1 MKEIIHILK
10 EAAEKTG
17 SNSLLEEL
25 NSLEKRL
32 GNPNV
37 PIMLPLVGEFSSGKT
52 TLINS
57 LTDSKAL
64 ETATKPTTATIFEIH
79 FGAPENKAEVHK
91 SDGSMVEVSDISA
104 LKNDGLS
111 DAKVVTVFDKSKR
124 VPSYTILVDTPGI
137 SSPDPKHQQTL
148 VEFLPQADALLL
160 VVDINQQMT
169 KSLTNFL
176 KTVSLTGIELNAVL
190 TKADTKSTQEIENAK
205 KYFLQNTELPI
216 RKLVAVSASQGYLNE
231 LDELFKDIENRK
243 SDVLKKST
251 NNRIKKISEQLL
263 ASIEVML
270 KASQDESKLE
280 ESILEQKHGLN
291 KIKRQIENV
300 VKKVEGEVGD
310 LTRSISRE
318 FEDQVSSRLSA
329 LVNGTSNNY
338 DNEAVAAINSIASI
352 LTGEYRQK
360 IMRILADEV
369 SRQGSSG
376 ELALDNITNIDLSS
390 VGIQGLSYDLDLNS
404 LGHEYDQ
411 WIKGGVIAVGAIA
424 AVGAVAASGGG
435 LAGAAQGVMSVGTA
449 VDIADTV
456 SDVTSVMSNRKLV
469 NRMEAAVNFG
479 QQAASKYSAID
490 NLNNNGVGSSG
501 AGKGMLDSLAGFI
514 AEKTMS
520 KPQRNRAIRQYIDG
534 TLAPQ
539 FKTQLKAAEVNV
551 IDTVS
556 DVLKE
561 SAQQTIDE
569 MTASLQNLQNEMR
582 SNKAEFEAKKAELRE
597 LQTKLLTL

>member
-79 FGAPENKAEVHK
+79 FGAPENKAEVLK

-190 TKADTKSTQEIENAK
+190 TKADTKSPQEIENAK

-216 RKLVAVSASQGYLNE
+216 RKLVAVSASQGNLDE

-270 KASQDESKLE
+270 NASQDESKLE

-318 FEDQVSSRLSA
+318 FEDQVSSRLSV

-376 ELALDNITNIDLSS
+376 ELALENITNIDLSS

-424 AVGAVAASGGG
+424 GAAAIAASGGTA
-435 LAGAAQGVMSVGTA
+435 LAAEGALSVGAAA
-449 VDIADTV
+449 DIADTV
-456 SDVTSVMSNRKLV
+456 TDVTSMMSNRKLMR
-469 NRMEAAVNFG
+469 RMESAVNFG
-479 QQAASKYSAID
+479 QKVKKYSSID
-490 NLNNNGVGSSG
+490 SGDGNGVGSSG

-539 FKTQLKAAEVNV
+539 FKTQLKAAEANV

-582 SNKAEFEAKKAELRE
+582 SNKAEFEAKKEELRE